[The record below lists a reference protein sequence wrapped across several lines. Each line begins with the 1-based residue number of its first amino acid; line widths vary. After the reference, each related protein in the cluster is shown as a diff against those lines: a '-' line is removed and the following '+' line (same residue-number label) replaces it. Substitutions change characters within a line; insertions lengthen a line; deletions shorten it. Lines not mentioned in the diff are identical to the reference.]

1 MHMSYE
7 KYDNML
13 DMISCLEVSGMYY
26 RSGLGGQSSFG
37 SRALEGYMDNSHE
50 LNKIFL
56 YYLMVFSMRP
66 PTIR

>member
-1 MHMSYE
+1 MTFE

-13 DMISCLEVSGMYY
+13 DMIPCLEVSGIYY
-26 RSGLGGQSSFG
+26 RSGVGSQTSFG
-37 SRALEGYMDNSHE
+37 SRALEGYMDKRHE

-56 YYLMVFSMRP
+56 YYLMVSSMRP